1 MSTIIC
7 GQRPLVLKKIDP
19 LKIATDYKNG
29 NFSKVSLKN
38 LIRIPKEIMRNNDIS
53 AKVTAS
59 TIVRLNRNNTVTK
72 VVLAK
77 RDDGKKIC
85 SECGYSF
92 SGDGFGTPIKLFQFL
107 DEKGVTNRQY
117 TLQGNIDT
125 LECAIKATKRLS
137 STGRRGIDANYID
150 SYSLLNLLAYD
161 LFKVSL
167 SECKEAPPREL
178 ADINGGPMSREEYQK
193 NSHAYKPVINI
204 SVIRTPSQ
212 YLQV

>member
-7 GQRPLVLKKIDP
+7 GQHPLVLKKVDP
-19 LKIATDYKNG
+19 VKIAADYKSG
-29 NFSKVSLKN
+29 NFSKISLKN
-38 LIRIPKEIMRNNDIS
+38 LIRAPSETVRVNDIS

-85 SECGYSF
+85 SECGYPF
-92 SGDGFGTPIKLFQFL
+92 SGDGFGVPIKLVQFL
-107 DEKGVTNRQY
+107 DEKGKTNREY
-117 TLQGNIDT
+117 TLRGNIDT

-137 STGRRGIDANYID
+137 STGRRGIDGNFID
-150 SYSLLNLLAYD
+150 SYSLLSLFAYD
-161 LFKVSL
+161 MFKIFP

-193 NSHAYKPVINI
+193 SFHIYKPVINI
-204 SVIRTPSQ
+204 STIRTASQ